1 MALNRKGQVVFFG
14 LMLGVL
20 IVVLA
25 LGITPVLKSFV
36 DNARSPTTD
45 TSVGLDCNNESI
57 SDYQKSQCTITDLSL
72 PYFFLGLI
80 GIALLVIGAKAV
92 IG

>member
-1 MALNRKGQVVFFG
+1 MNNKGQVVFFG

-20 IVVLA
+20 VVVIALA
-25 LGITPVLKSFV
+25 LVPTLKTFV
-36 DNARSPTTD
+36 DDARSPTSD
-45 TSVGLDCNNESI
+45 TAVGLDCDNETI
-57 SDYQKSQCTITDLSL
+57 SDYQKSQCVITDLSL

>member
-1 MALNRKGQVVFFG
+1 MNNRGQVVFFA
-14 LMLGVL
+14 LMLGIL
-20 IVVLA
+20 IVVMA
-25 LGITPVLKSFV
+25 LGVIPVLKSFT
-36 DNARSPTTD
+36 DTAMSPTTD
-45 TSVGLDCNNESI
+45 TNVGLDCGNDSI
-57 SDYQKSQCTITDLSL
+57 SDYQKSQCTLTDLSL